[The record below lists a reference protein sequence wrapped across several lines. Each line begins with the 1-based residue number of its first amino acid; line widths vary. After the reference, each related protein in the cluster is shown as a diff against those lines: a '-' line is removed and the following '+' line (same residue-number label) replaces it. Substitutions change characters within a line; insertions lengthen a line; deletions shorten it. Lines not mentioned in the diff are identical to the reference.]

1 MDPVTRLSSAIF
13 GRAIGAG
20 SCPRPPLL
28 PLLPPVLASCAI
40 RPSRRDTTTA
50 DFSCFTPFRQRP
62 YKKKPNPPFWKK
74 GGIQICRWSGE
85 GGREWGRP
93 ARVDSTEQ
101 PMRRTFRTLPE
112 QSHPPNT
119 KHRFISPIFVFIS
132 IIFIIIRIIVSL
144 YICANIKLH
153 SRNSS
158 RPFYCSFSRKMT
170 A

>member
-74 GGIQICRWSGE
+74 GRIQICRWSGE
-85 GGREWGRP
+85 GGREGGRP
-93 ARVDSTEQ
+93 AAARVDSTEQ

-158 RPFYCSFSRKMT
+158 RSFSRKM
-170 A
+170 AA